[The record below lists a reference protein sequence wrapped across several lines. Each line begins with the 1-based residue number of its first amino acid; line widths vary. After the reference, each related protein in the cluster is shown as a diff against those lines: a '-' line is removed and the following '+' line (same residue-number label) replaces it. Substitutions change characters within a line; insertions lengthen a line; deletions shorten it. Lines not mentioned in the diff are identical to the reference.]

1 MSLNSKMLITV
12 NMECLTDL
20 IIENALGY
28 GITLQLGNLENYVK
42 RIVATSGII
51 NILKLRRDC
60 HRALRKI
67 GETIQQY
74 INRKTYIK
82 YLAN

>member
-1 MSLNSKMLITV
+1 MSLILKMLIIV
-12 NMECLTDL
+12 NMDL
-20 IIENALGY
+20 IIERGLGY

-60 HRALRKI
+60 HKKAKPTGGKTPSFIHRVI
-67 GETIQQY
+67 Y
-74 INRKTYIK
+74 IEYHPN
-82 YLAN
+82 

>member
-1 MSLNSKMLITV
+1 MSLHLKMLIIV
-12 NMECLTDL
+12 NMECLT
-20 IIENALGY
+20 ENALGS

-51 NILKLRRDC
+51 NILKQRNGY

-74 INRKTYIK
+74 IDRKIEIK

>member
-1 MSLNSKMLITV
+1 MSLNLKMLIIV
-12 NMECLTDL
+12 NMECLT
-20 IIENALGY
+20 ENALGS

-60 HRALRKI
+60 QMETRKN

-82 YLAN
+82 YLVI

>member
-1 MSLNSKMLITV
+1 MSLNLKMLITV
-12 NMECLTDL
+12 NMDL
-20 IIENALGY
+20 IIERGLGY

-42 RIVATSGII
+42 RIVVTSGII
-51 NILKLRRDC
+51 NILKLRNVCQVETRNN
-60 HRALRKI
+60 

-74 INRKTYIK
+74 ISRKIYLK

>member
-1 MSLNSKMLITV
+1 MSLNLKMLIIV
-12 NMECLTDL
+12 NMECLT
-20 IIENALGY
+20 ENALGS

-42 RIVATSGII
+42 RIVVTSGII
-51 NILKLRRDC
+51 NILKQ
-60 HRALRKI
+60 HNGFHQAPRKN

-74 INRKTYIK
+74 INRKIYIK

>member
-1 MSLNSKMLITV
+1 MSLNLKMLITV
-12 NMECLTDL
+12 NMDL
-20 IIENALGY
+20 IIERGLGS
-28 GITLQLGNLENYVK
+28 GITLQLGNLEIYVK

-51 NILKLRRDC
+51 NILKLRNVCQVETRNN
-60 HRALRKI
+60 

-74 INRKTYIK
+74 ISRKTYTK